1 MKTYD
6 TSQSV
11 HRPFRRPLEG
21 FILCAYN
28 TGGTTEFRALLGALD
43 KSQKSC
49 KITLWRLI
57 KV

>member
-1 MKTYD
+1 MP
-6 TSQSV
+6 S
-11 HRPFRRPLEG
+11 RRPLEG
-21 FILCAYN
+21 IIVGAYP

-43 KSQKSC
+43 KSQKPC

>member
-1 MKTYD
+1 MVYD
-6 TSQSV
+6 TPQTV
-11 HRPFRRPLEG
+11 HNPFRRTLEG
-21 FILCAYN
+21 FILCAYP

-43 KSQKSC
+43 KFQKPC